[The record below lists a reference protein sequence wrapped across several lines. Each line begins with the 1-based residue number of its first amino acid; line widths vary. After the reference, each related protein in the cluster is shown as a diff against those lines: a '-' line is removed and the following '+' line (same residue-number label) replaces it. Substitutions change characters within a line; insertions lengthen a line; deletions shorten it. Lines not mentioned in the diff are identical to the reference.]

1 MQNEDGA
8 SFAPSFWGLRMPIP
22 TFQGLLRP
30 TLELLSDRAV
40 WRLPDLE
47 ERLASMLGVTNEER
61 EVLLPSGAMPM
72 FYNRVGWAKWHLDR
86 AKLVESVRRGSYRIT
101 DRGLA
106 VLSDA
111 PALIDKKY
119 LEQFVEA
126 EPGKPVAVTALDVD
140 IDGNSPQAAA
150 MGPEE
155 LMDSASKAL
164 QAQVAAELLT
174 RVKSESPVF
183 FERLV
188 VRLLL
193 QMGYGGSRQEAGKA
207 VGRSGDGGIDGIINE
222 DRLGLDAVYIQ
233 AKRWE
238 GTVGRPEVM
247 KFVGALA
254 GQRASKGVFISTS
267 AYTREAREY
276 AAQSQYRVVLIDGE
290 RLAQLM
296 IEYNLGVSVTA
307 TYEVKRIDNDFFV
320 DD

>member
-1 MQNEDGA
+1 
-8 SFAPSFWGLRMPIP
+8 MPMP
-22 TFQGLLRP
+22 TFQALLRP

-40 WRLPDLE
+40 WRLPELE
-47 ERLASMLGVTNEER
+47 ERLASMMGVTNEDR

-86 AKLVESVRRGSYRIT
+86 AKLVETVRRGSYRIT
-101 DRGLA
+101 DRGME
-106 VLSDA
+106 VLSQA

-119 LEQFVEA
+119 LDQFVE
-126 EPGKPVAVTALDVD
+126 PQPSRPTALLGPDADV
-140 IDGNSPQAAA
+140 DGNSAQAAA
-150 MGPEE
+150 MAPEE

-174 RVKSESPVF
+174 RIKAETPAF

-193 QMGYGGSRQEAGKA
+193 QMGYGGSRQEAGRA

-222 DRLGLDAVYIQ
+222 DRLGLDAIYIQ

-238 GTVGRPEVM
+238 GNVGRPEIM

-267 AYTREAREY
+267 TYTQEARDY
-276 AAQSQYRVVLIDGE
+276 AAQSQYKVVLIDGE

-296 IEYNLGVSVTA
+296 IEYNLGVTVSAV
-307 TYEVKRIDNDFFV
+307 YEVKRIDNDFFLE
-320 DD
+320 D